1 MNHTRS
7 KGFWAL
13 TGLAGAAALAV
24 SMNAQAVPSFAR
36 QTGMPCSACHTVF
49 PELTAFGREFKLN
62 GYTLTGIKQITSNAS
77 GAKLKINEIP
87 PLSAMLQ
94 VGFTHVSKGRTIP
107 PLDDGT
113 IVQNN
118 NVEFPQQLSLFYAG
132 EISPHIGIFSQ
143 ITMGPGGGF
152 EWDNTDVR
160 MAFHTNAF
168 GGDTVYGLTLN
179 NVPTVS
185 DLWNSTPAWGY
196 PFAASDTAPGP
207 AYAAL
212 ITDMGDALGGSFAG
226 LGAYTMI
233 NGHLYVEADAYRQ
246 AIGGGANALANFAPY
261 WRVAWQQNLGSNYI
275 EVGTF
280 GMYAKVFGAASP
292 GGPTDKFTDVGVDAQ
307 YERPVTGGSV
317 SAHMTYIYEH
327 AESNGAGVAANPVGT
342 TANGNTFKL
351 DGTYHY
357 HHMGAATVAYFQ
369 TTGSSALITGE
380 SRGYVL
386 QASYLPWENTKFT
399 LQYTGYTS
407 LDGLSTGA
415 SDNNSLYLLAWLMY

>member
-1 MNHTRS
+1 MNHTKS

-13 TGLAGAAALAV
+13 TGLAGAAALAI

-36 QTGMPCSACHTVF
+36 QTGMPCQACHTVF

-77 GAKLKINEIP
+77 GTKLKINEIP

-94 VGFTHVSKGRTIP
+94 VGFTHVAKTSTLG
-107 PLDDGT
+107 G
-113 IVQNN
+113 VQNN

-132 EISPHIGIFSQ
+132 EISPHMGIFSQ

-212 ITDMGDALGGSFAG
+212 ITDMGDALGGSFVG

-261 WRVAWQQNLGSNYI
+261 WRVAWQQNLGPNYI

-327 AESNGAGVAANPVGT
+327 AESNGAGVAANPAGT

-369 TTGSSALITGE
+369 TTGSATLLGGGE
-380 SRGYVL
+380 TRGYTL

-407 LDGLSTGA
+407 LDGNSTGA
-415 SDNNSLYLLAWLMY
+415 SDNNSLYLLGWLMY